1 MPTAQTA
8 FDHAESACAL
18 FLAGI
23 LGLKYDPSG
32 KTGDIVRDDYLD
44 PDVVGRAAF
53 CISGGPLQD
62 QNLGRPA
69 HNQVWNSFGSFMM
82 QFERRAEAILAL
94 GKLQNNPAQKKA
106 SGFIFS
112 PNVRNFE
119 MLEHPELAS
128 TTFVDEK
135 NEIIG
140 RVWTLRARFRV
151 VYDTTGD

>member
-8 FDHAESACAL
+8 FDRAENACAL
-18 FLAGI
+18 FLAGV

-32 KTGDIVRDDYLD
+32 NTGDLVRDDYLD
-44 PDVVGRAAF
+44 ADIVGKAAF
-53 CISGGPLQD
+53 YISGGPLQE

-69 HNQVWNSFGSFMM
+69 HNQAWNSFGSFLM
-82 QFERRAEAILAL
+82 QFDRRADAVLAL

-106 SGFIFS
+106 SGFIFA

-119 MLEHPELAS
+119 MLEHPELTS
-128 TTFVDEK
+128 TLLIDEK
-135 NEIIG
+135 NEILG

-151 VYDTTGD
+151 VYDTTGN